1 MRARIVLLGALSLVA
16 GCGDRPDE
24 SGLTAAAKKAL
35 VERYYA
41 CAAAGDFACVADTL
55 HPQFADATAPEPASP
70 RAHAKAFALDATR
83 NRFEATVN
91 GGETGVWAVE
101 LWTTKAGRTYNL
113 LRSFDFAAG
122 KIVAKRDLT
131 APA

>member
-1 MRARIVLLGALSLVA
+1 MRARVAFLGLALLA
-16 GCGDRPDE
+16 GCAERPDE
-24 SGLTAAAKKAL
+24 SGLTADAKKAL

-41 CAAAGDFACVADTL
+41 CSKAGDFACIADTL
-55 HPQFADATAPEPASP
+55 HPDFVDRTSPHAASA
-70 RAHAKAFALDATR
+70 RAHAKAFALDATG
-83 NRFEATVN
+83 NRFEVTVN
-91 GGETGVWAVE
+91 AGETGVWAVE

-122 KIVAKRDLT
+122 KISAKRDLT